1 MTCIPRSY
9 AASCLLIFI
18 RRGERGQGRGDRG
31 EGRGESGEGR
41 VELSPLVFIR
51 VLS

>member
-1 MTCIPRSY
+1 MTCIPRSC
-9 AASCLLIFI
+9 AAICFLIFI

-51 VLS
+51 VL